1 MRWAVSCNS
10 IIRLYGIPGG
20 QELLS
25 HLHILAFTYFF
36 KTHLILSVVTQV
48 LTFHAGVN
56 PAEVNGI
63 EIQPLRNLLLLIL
76 ILFCYILLRWPKSF
90 EEKFGVICIHCRP
103 FLSFFVLRMKR
114 DGLLPP
120 ALLLKR
126 DFLKILKAKGE
137 KRRNNFFAYSSTMY
151 MASLPLAVLGCPAI
165 NRVSN

>member
-63 EIQPLRNLLLLIL
+63 EIQPLRNLLLIL
-76 ILFCYILLRWPKSF
+76 ILFYYILLR
-90 EEKFGVICIHCRP
+90 
-103 FLSFFVLRMKR
+103 
-114 DGLLPP
+114 
-120 ALLLKR
+120 
-126 DFLKILKAKGE
+126 
-137 KRRNNFFAYSSTMY
+137 
-151 MASLPLAVLGCPAI
+151 
-165 NRVSN
+165 